1 MPAQSEEL
9 IERLMSLPERTV
21 RAVNVALAISI
32 AACRQNTDTNAV
44 NSINV
49 TVLQQRT
56 AAVLDVRRESV
67 LVTSW
72 ISLPSLDKLYSA
84 QIRNSTL
91 QHSDCCCAVRDTGHR
106 LPAYTSEVQICTLLD
121 NLAQQ
126 KTVRLL
132 RSLPAAGGL

>member
-1 MPAQSEEL
+1 MT
-9 IERLMSLPERTV
+9 LPERTV

-44 NSINV
+44 DSMNV

-56 AAVLDVRRESV
+56 ATVLDVRRESV

-72 ISLPSLDKLYSA
+72 NSLPSLDKLYSA

-91 QHSDCCCAVRDTGHR
+91 QHSDCCC
-106 LPAYTSEVQICTLLD
+106 VQSGTQALGCQPTPQRCTLFD
-121 NLAQQ
+121 HVAQQ